1 MTLQILSSSPLKV
14 IEILHK
20 ISGCVMRPARMR
32 NQLLRQL
39 GAPSR
44 QDSAGQEP
52 PTPQPG
58 VLDDEEVRLGAARSA
73 FLSSFLPHQ
82 GKTVPRPAC
91 PARQH
96 GLGLRGRVRVG
107 LKGAGKGGPA

>member
-1 MTLQILSSSPLKV
+1 
-14 IEILHK
+14 
-20 ISGCVMRPARMR
+20 MRPTRMR

-52 PTPQPG
+52 PTPQPEY
-58 VLDDEEVRLGAARSA
+58 EETMRKLGLGQPSLPS
-73 FLSSFLPHQ
+73 FLPSFLPHQ

-91 PARQH
+91 PAQQQ

-107 LKGAGKGGPA
+107 LKAARKGGPA